1 MYAKRRHKHDSCTTF
16 GAVLP
21 IEVLAPDSFGHL
33 HRIGPALAWTYP
45 LRALT
50 PPRPTTWMSI
60 LKPDQLPTLRQLYE
74 NQTLVHAP
82 DVEDVEFPVNEEWLD
97 RVSL

>member
-1 MYAKRRHKHDSCTTF
+1 
-16 GAVLP
+16 
-21 IEVLAPDSFGHL
+21 
-33 HRIGPALAWTYP
+33 
-45 LRALT
+45 
-50 PPRPTTWMSI
+50 MSI

-74 NQTLVHAP
+74 KQTLVHAP